1 MAELFEQFQDRTEAP
16 TQKRRDQAAEEGR
29 FALSQELLAG
39 VVLLVGSLYLS
50 WNHENSLA
58 GFYNLLDGSLQFS
71 FVRELNAENTAQLLR
86 LCIKTLLQASI
97 PLMGYCFAVAL
108 AVNVWQKGFQISA
121 DPLSPKLERLMPG
134 FNLGKIW
141 SLATVIKTVAVLAKT
156 ALVVGLAVYFLYQL
170 FSAKGMNRISA
181 NPESLVMVPFSLL
194 VTTAGCLFVLGLLDY
209 AFQYWKHE
217 QELKMT
223 KQELQD
229 ETKENEGS
237 PQVKSRQRKL
247 HRELRQNGK
256 LPEFEKATVVIKN
269 PTHFAVALRYERGQ
283 TNAPVVVAKGRDGYA
298 LKLIA
303 EAESRGI
310 PVVENKPLAQSLFKN
325 VRLGKEIPSE
335 LYMAVAQI
343 LAYIRRKAAGLAA

>member
-16 TQKRRDQAAEEGR
+16 TQKRRDEAAEQGR

-39 VVLLVGSLYLS
+39 VVLLTGSLYLS
-50 WNHENSLA
+50 WNYEQAIAAFRDFLTGSIQFGFARELDMTGARQILAFCINSLLHA
-58 GFYNLLDGSLQFS
+58 T
-71 FVRELNAENTAQLLR
+71 V
-86 LCIKTLLQASI
+86 
-97 PLMGYCFAVAL
+97 PLMGACFAVAL
-108 AVNVWQKGFQISA
+108 TFNVWQKGFQISA
-121 DPLSPKLERLMPG
+121 DPLSPNLERLLPG

-141 SLATVIKTVAVLAKT
+141 SLATLVKTSWTIIKTV
-156 ALVVGLAVYFLYQL
+156 LVVSITVHFARKLL
-170 FSAKGMNRISA
+170 
-181 NPESLVMVPFSLL
+181 SLKTIQQIGEDPTAIAMLPFSLL
-194 VTTAGCLFVLGLLDY
+194 VTVAGCLFVLGLLDY

-229 ETKENEGS
+229 DTKESDGS
-237 PQVKSRQRKL
+237 PQVKARQRRMQ
-247 HRELRQNGK
+247 RELRQNGK
-256 LPEFEKATVVIKN
+256 LEDFKRATVVIKN
-269 PTHFAVALRYERGQ
+269 PTHFAVALRYERGK
-283 TNAPVVVAKGRDGYA
+283 TNAPIVVAKGRDGYA

-303 EAESRGI
+303 EAEDRGI

-343 LAYIRRKAAGLAA
+343 LGYIRKQAQGMTL